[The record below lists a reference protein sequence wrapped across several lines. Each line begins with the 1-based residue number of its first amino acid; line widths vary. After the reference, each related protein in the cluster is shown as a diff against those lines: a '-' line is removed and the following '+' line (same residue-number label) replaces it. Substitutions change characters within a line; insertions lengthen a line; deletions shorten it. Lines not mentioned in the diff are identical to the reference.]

1 MSIEAPATAQRI
13 YGVMAEFEEPGQ
25 LVRAAER
32 AYDAGYRRMDA
43 YSPFP
48 VEGLADALGIHRSL
62 IPRIVLTFGFIGGLT
77 GYLFQVLAM
86 GVWYPLNVG
95 GRPYNSILSFV
106 PVTFELTILFASLSA
121 VISLLILNRLPE
133 PYHPVFNVERFGR
146 ASTDR
151 FFLLIQSDD
160 PRYDAERTTEFL
172 RSLQPREVLHVP
184 E

>member
-1 MSIEAPATAQRI
+1 MSTEATVTTSRLH
-13 YGVMAEFEEPGQ
+13 GVMAEFDEPDQ
-25 LVRAAER
+25 LVHAAER
-32 AYDAGYRRMDA
+32 AYEAGYRQMDA

-48 VEGLADALGIHRSL
+48 VEGLADALGVHRSL

-77 GYLFQVLAM
+77 GYLFQVFSM
-86 GVWYPLNVG
+86 GVWYPLNVA

-133 PYHPVFNVERFGR
+133 PYHPVFNVEQFGR

-151 FFLLIQSDD
+151 FFLLIQADD
-160 PRYDAERTTEFL
+160 PRFDAEGTPAFL
-172 RSLQPREVLHVP
+172 RSLQPREVFNVP